1 MKTALTVLGILVL
14 IVVIVIVFCALSP
27 EVGKEINAM
36 METESSPVE
45 N

>member
-1 MKTALTVLGILVL
+1 MNALFQFLGILVL

-27 EVGKEINAM
+27 EVGKELNTM
-36 METESSPVE
+36 MEKESNPVE